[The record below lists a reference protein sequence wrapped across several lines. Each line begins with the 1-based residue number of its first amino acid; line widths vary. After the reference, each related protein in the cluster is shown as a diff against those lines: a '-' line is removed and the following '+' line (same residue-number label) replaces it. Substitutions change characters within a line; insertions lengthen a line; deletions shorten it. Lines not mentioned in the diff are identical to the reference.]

1 MIQSK
6 EDFEHY
12 IWGNNCDS
20 WVLLNS
26 KNPSIKQ
33 EIMPPKT
40 KEQLHFHKNAQQ
52 FFFILKGKQNFIKKE
67 IFWKCPRIQ
76 AFTFAKPKSFD
87 RK

>member
-6 EDFEHY
+6 EDSEHY

-52 FFFILKGKQNFIKKE
+52 FSLFSKEKQDFIKKE
-67 IFWKCPRIQ
+67 IFLKCPRIE
-76 AFTFAKPKSFD
+76 AFTFAKPNSFD